1 MCVRLCVCVC
11 VCAWSG
17 GLYEV
22 HNPVNNSHGH
32 SFERKKNVQV
42 IQGGECRF
50 REIYE
55 PVSQVYSVGRGGWG
69 GAAGK
74 WLFYDAENKRGSH
87 PLMCYTYDRT
97 KCSFSS
103 LHVTLLLKLLR
114 RKISAEFKIRH
125 RGSRDLINIL
135 EYRG

>member
-1 MCVRLCVCVC
+1 MC
-11 VCAWSG
+11 VCARSE

-32 SFERKKNVQV
+32 SIERNNSQV
-42 IQGGECRF
+42 IQGGECGF
-50 REIYE
+50 
-55 PVSQVYSVGRGGWG
+55 QGDLRGGILVYTVGLGGGG

-97 KCSFSS
+97 KCSFSA
-103 LHVTLLLKLLR
+103 LDVTLLLKLLR
-114 RKISAEFKIRH
+114 RKISAEFKIRQ
-125 RGSRDLINIL
+125 G
-135 EYRG
+135 